1 MMINFDKYVD
11 SYDEILKQDLIF
23 FEKDGYFAEYKVKIA
38 REICAV
44 DPEKILDYGCGTG
57 RNIKY
62 LLEYFPK
69 SKIYGCD
76 ISKKSIEYASAKY
89 PLATFLSCDE
99 CSTDNKYG
107 LIIVSCVLHHVPI
120 LERNNVIKM
129 IHDLMADDGS
139 IIIFEHNPN
148 NHITRYIVDKCLLD
162 NDAILLKKKEVETLL
177 SSNDCLITKRGYTLF
192 FPRILGFLRGLEKY
206 LRFIPLGGQYFIAAI
221 KAQGQKKNNVY

>member
-38 REICAV
+38 REICTV
-44 DPEKILDYGCGTG
+44 DPEIILDYGCGTG

-99 CSTDNKYG
+99 CSTNNKYD
-107 LIIVSCVLHHVPI
+107 LIIVSCVLHHVPV
-120 LERNNVIKM
+120 LERNKVIK
-129 IHDLMADDGS
+129 IIYDLIADSGS
-139 IIIFEHNPN
+139 IIIFEHNPYN
-148 NHITRYIVDKCLLD
+148 PITRSIVDKCLLD
-162 NDAILLKKKEVETLL
+162 KDAILLKRKEIETLL
-177 SSNDCLITKRGYTLF
+177 STNNCLITKGGYTLF
-192 FPRILGFLRGLEKY
+192 FPRVLGFLRGLEKY
-206 LRFIPLGGQYFIAAI
+206 LRFFPLGGQYFIAAV
-221 KAQGQKKNNVY
+221 KVRGPKEK